1 MKHQSIDLAIIG
13 MDCIFPG
20 APDMEAY
27 WANILAGVDATGDPP
42 KSWDALP
49 FFDPNASASAND
61 RSYCKRG
68 GYIEE
73 FARFDPAQ
81 FGIMPGSIDGSDPD
95 HFLALRV
102 AARALADS
110 VLPYFRC

>member
-1 MKHQSIDLAIIG
+1 LG
-13 MDCIFPG
+13 
-20 APDMEAY
+20 
-27 WANILAGVDATGDPP
+27 NILAASTPRETRQKLGRIAV
-42 KSWDALP
+42 
-49 FFDPNASASAND
+49 FDPNASASAND

-102 AARALADS
+102 AARPRRQRL
-110 VLPYFRC
+110 